1 MIIIDHR
8 YIKFKVNMLSL
19 NPYFYINKRLNM
31 CDCYY
36 GEIICP
42 ECGEIVDAEEFV
54 EHLKKHYQPEK
65 DTKKEVELIEVKV
78 A

>member
-1 MIIIDHR
+1 
-8 YIKFKVNMLSL
+8 
-19 NPYFYINKRLNM
+19 M
-31 CDCYY
+31 CDCCY

-65 DTKKEVELIEVKV
+65 DAKKEVELVEVKV